1 MATYKNFREL
11 ANALGV
17 DPDHPTVADQQKVKD
32 WIAANPEYEA
42 GDVTNSYLNAK
53 PGLFNYNPSEQP
65 PADTPEVD
73 TSKLQVQTPSPLTPD
88 FSEQPLQPEEQAK
101 QPSIANRLANRL
113 ADISLSPAMLAWTP
127 AAASLATGGDA
138 SGEAAGYRAQAA
150 QNAQNAAQNQKIMQ
164 WNQQRATDNRLA
176 DKIAAS
182 QAAKQYKQVAQSVG
196 IEGGAGAAAAA
207 TQTVA
212 PDYMAEKNYQT
223 QQMDK
228 ATQNLAEVNRN
239 KLMQIGNET
248 NESMTNYDTQVQEA
262 QNAYKQNL
270 AEAKDSQK
278 KDTTEDTVEKPK
290 EKTTTEEAKPDS
302 NVQEDTDKHG
312 DKAPSNQESNV
323 VTDTTN
329 QVAQNQTADSI
340 KDDAQTVVNKINEKL
355 KAHVNDQE
363 LLDLRDQLA
372 ALRSKYDELGGDTAA
387 FPTPW
392 KPSDDTTNVG
402 SLASTLSDL
411 KI

>member
-1 MATYKNFREL
+1 MATYNSFREL
-11 ANALGV
+11 ANALGI
-17 DPDHPTVADQQKVKD
+17 DPDHPTVADQQKVRD
-32 WIAANPEYEA
+32 WIEANPEYQVKE
-42 GDVTNSYLNAK
+42 VTRNYLNAT
-53 PGLFNYNPSEQP
+53 PGLFNYNSTEQP

-88 FSEQPLQPEEQAK
+88 FSAQSPQPEEQSK
-101 QPSIANRLANRL
+101 QTSTTNRP

-127 AAASLATGGDA
+127 AAASLGMGGDA

-182 QAAKQYKQVAQSVG
+182 QAAKQYKQAAQSVG
-196 IEGGAGAAAAA
+196 VEGGAGAAAAA

-212 PDYMAEKNYQT
+212 PDYMAEKNYQS

-278 KDTTEDTVEKPK
+278 KDTTENKTEKPE
-290 EKTTTEEAKPDS
+290 EKVTTEEAKPDS

-312 DKAPSNQESNV
+312 DKAQSNQESNV
-323 VTDTTN
+323 VTDTTS

-372 ALRSKYDELGGDTAA
+372 ALRSKYDELGGDTTA